1 MRRMRIIGVTWVT
14 ALAAA
19 AAPAATD
26 QALEAPGLCEASAV
40 LAAPWSPSLVLVADN
55 EVDDR
60 LFAFAREGERLVY
73 RYAVQLPREGRPH
86 DAEALT
92 AVGGQLLVVGSH
104 GPSKRG
110 EPKPKRARMALYAP
124 DGAQGT
130 LRLVRGLDGA
140 AVLDAAR
147 RDRARC
153 PGLLFVSPPPAL
165 AERVCAVLAA
175 AAPQIEGAVAVAA
188 AETAVPR
195 VWLGLRTPLLDGS
208 AVLLRL
214 AAGLDALRFD
224 AVALVD
230 LEGRGIRDLASTGEF
245 VAGIA
250 GPAADGSSGWS
261 LWRVKRDALRDGA
274 RLVPARGE
282 ALPDGAEGLL
292 ALPAGAI
299 VVVDTERPGGG
310 GAACVAPARQR
321 FVPWPEDAGAAR

>member
-1 MRRMRIIGVTWVT
+1 MRRMRVVRAAWVA

-19 AAPAATD
+19 ALPAATD
-26 QALEAPGLCEASAV
+26 RTMEAPGLCEASAALV
-40 LAAPWSPSLVLVADN
+40 APWSSSLVLVADN

-60 LFAFAREGERLVY
+60 LFAFAREGNQLVY
-73 RYAVQLPREGRPH
+73 RHALPLPRGGRPH
-86 DAEALT
+86 DTEALA

-124 DGAQGT
+124 EGPQGP

-147 RDRARC
+147 RDPARC
-153 PGLLFVSPPPAL
+153 PELLFTRPPPPQ
-165 AERVCAVLAA
+165 AERVCLTLAA
-175 AAPQIEGAVAVAA
+175 TPPQIEGAVAVTGTAA
-188 AETAVPR
+188 KSPR
-195 VWLGLRTPLLDGS
+195 VWLGLRTPLVDGS
-208 AVLLRL
+208 AILLRL

-230 LEGRGIRDLASTGEF
+230 LGGRGIRELAPAGEF

-250 GPAADGSSGWS
+250 GARSDGVSGS
-261 LWRVKRDALRDGA
+261 RLWRVAWEALRDGA
-274 RLVPARGE
+274 RLAPGWGE

-310 GAACVAPARQR
+310 DAACVAPARQL
-321 FVPWPEDAGAAR
+321 FVPWPADAGAAR